1 MAMSKEEKAVR
12 DALAKFERDFAA
24 STAAVNAMNQPA
36 STNTPRRT
44 ATSKEYYNYYTG
56 EYVSSPEDIRPRATP
71 GSALEAEQRLAIP
84 TGPTGPTGPTTVTT
98 STATLPATQQQSNV
112 ISGER
117 RDAFQA
123 IINAL
128 APYNLEGLAG
138 TVEQL
143 MKDPNVGPST
153 AVYKLKFDT
162 SINPTTG
169 KPWNI
174 AYQTR
179 FPANVERI
187 NAGKPA
193 LSEAEYLS
201 AERTYS
207 QVLTSY
213 GVGNLATKANFNKF
227 ISGDVS
233 ATEVADR
240 VATAIDRVQNA
251 SAATK
256 DALAQYYPKLNQLDI
271 VTAVLDPTIGVPE
284 LKRKIQLAEIGGAA
298 TALGAGMTPE
308 QRNRMIL
315 SEARAGELAATG
327 VTGEQARRGYEAIG
341 GFLQRGSQ
349 LADIYKQQPYTQ
361 QTAEAEI
368 FGLQDS
374 VMASQRRK
382 KLTELETAQFGG
394 KSGLTG
400 GALQR
405 DRSGQF

>member
-1 MAMSKEEKAVR
+1 MSKEEKAVR

-24 STAAVNAMNQPA
+24 STAVINAINQG
-36 STNTPRRT
+36 STSTVSVPKSSPYNTTGPFNPMGGVGR
-44 ATSKEYYNYYTG
+44 G
-56 EYVSSPEDIRPRATP
+56 EYGPSVSTVSTGPVSPTTA
-71 GSALEAEQRLAIP
+71 
-84 TGPTGPTGPTTVTT
+84 TGPTTT
-98 STATLPATQQQSNV
+98 STATLPTTQQQSNV

-162 SINPTTG
+162 SINPSTG

-308 QRNRMIL
+308 ERNRMIL
-315 SEARAGELAATG
+315 SEARAGELAAAG

-349 LADIYKQQPYTQ
+349 LADIYKQQAYTQ
-361 QTAEAEI
+361 QTAEQEI

-405 DRSGQF
+405 DRAGQF

>member
-24 STAAVNAMNQPA
+24 STAVINAINQG
-36 STNTPRRT
+36 STSTVSVPKSSPYNTTGPFNPMGGVGR
-44 ATSKEYYNYYTG
+44 G
-56 EYVSSPEDIRPRATP
+56 EYGPSVSTVSTGPVSPTTA
-71 GSALEAEQRLAIP
+71 
-84 TGPTGPTGPTTVTT
+84 TGPTTT
-98 STATLPATQQQSNV
+98 STATLPTTQQQSNV

-162 SINPTTG
+162 SINPSTG

-308 QRNRMIL
+308 ERNRMIL
-315 SEARAGELAATG
+315 SEARAGELAAAG

-349 LADIYKQQPYTQ
+349 LADIYKQQAYTQ
-361 QTAEAEI
+361 QTAEQEI

-405 DRSGQF
+405 DRAGQF